1 MKWKPEPGE
10 RVVAAMSGGVDS
22 SLMAKLLI
30 DQGYDVIGV
39 TMKLWT
45 YDTVGG
51 NSRAAESNCCSVEEI
66 NDARMVCHQLGIPHY
81 VLDFS
86 DQFHSTV
93 VENFVEEYLN
103 GSTPNPCVLCN
114 SRVRWVAL
122 LDRISD
128 FGAEFI
134 ATGHYARRRFNQ
146 ETNSMELLRGLDP
159 NKDQSYVL
167 WGVSQELLR
176 RTMWPLGEF
185 TKDTVRADARKN
197 QLHTASRPES
207 FEICFVA
214 DNDYRRFLNEYA
226 PDRMAEIP
234 EGEVVDTVGNV
245 LGTHKGYTHYTIG
258 QRRGL
263 GVAVGEPVYVKE
275 IHPKSNR
282 IVVGDKSEVA
292 SKSCTVSGVNWTS
305 GQPLTEP
312 TEVTAAIRYNHQG
325 ASATIIP
332 EDDDIVTLKFQ
343 EPQNAI
349 TPGQSAVFYQD
360 DLVIGGGFI
369 RQTE

>member
-1 MKWKPEPGE
+1 MRWQPEPGE

-22 SLMAKLLI
+22 SLMAKRLL

-45 YDTVGG
+45 YDQVGG
-51 NSRAAESNCCSVEEI
+51 NHRAAESNCCSVEEI

-86 DQFHSTV
+86 ENFHSTV
-93 VENFVEEYLN
+93 VENFVEEYLS

-122 LDRISD
+122 LDRIGE

-134 ATGHYARRRFNQ
+134 ATGHYARRSYNP
-146 ETNSMELLRGLDP
+146 ETGSMELFRGLDP
-159 NKDQSYVL
+159 GKDQSYVL

-176 RTMWPLGEF
+176 RTLWPLGDF
-185 TKDTVRADARKN
+185 TKDSVRQDARKH
-197 QLHTASRPES
+197 QLHTAARPES
-207 FEICFVA
+207 FEICFVT
-214 DNDYRRFLNEYA
+214 DNDYRRFLAEYA
-226 PDRMAEIP
+226 PERMERIP
-234 EGEVVDTVGNV
+234 EGEIVDIEGNV
-245 LGTHKGYTHYTIG
+245 VGTHQGYPNYTIG

-263 GVAVGEPVYVKE
+263 GVALGEPVYVKE
-275 IHPKSNR
+275 IQPEQNR
-282 IVVGDKSEVA
+282 IVVGKKQEVL
-292 SKSCTVSGVNWTS
+292 STRCEVTGVNWTS
-305 GQPLTEP
+305 GRRLSEAE
-312 TEVTAAIRYNHQG
+312 EVTAAIRYNHRG
-325 ASATIIP
+325 APATVNSTGP
-332 EDDDIVTLKFQ
+332 DTAIVEFR

-360 DLVIGGGFI
+360 DLVLGGGFI
-369 RQTE
+369 KQAA